1 MRLQVS
7 SYGSPYIIKF
17 FPCSYICAVRF
28 TFVNS
33 AFWFEFDH
41 NKRMDNSQKCFM
53 EFDLAGRALPIISQ
67 ITTASAVLG
76 SLWVLKSRLFTHP
89 NFGYRADLQKH
100 DEPFCFLPCAK
111 SEHNI
116 WIRIMKVEEKLRL
129 LQRTGEDSPHVTS
142 IWTSS
147 YSNWKELRVK
157 FVHGRFWSA
166 FNLGIMTSTYYKNTV
181 LYY

>member
-89 NFGYRADLQKH
+89 NFGYRADPQKH

-111 SEHNI
+111 SEHNTRN
-116 WIRIMKVEEKLRL
+116 WDCYCEQV
-129 LQRTGEDSPHVTS
+129 RTLHMLPVSERVAIQIGKNYVWNSFTEDSEARLT
-142 IWTSS
+142 
-147 YSNWKELRVK
+147 
-157 FVHGRFWSA
+157 
-166 FNLGIMTSTYYKNTV
+166 
-181 LYY
+181 